1 MQGAV
6 VKAFYELHTPPIF
19 SCASNCTWNQTYTS
33 LGFSSSCVNVTQA
46 TYATQQCNGTAPTNC
61 TMTTPGNVTFSTAI
75 THTTWSTVLVMK
87 AMSLIIREP
96 PVYRP
101 PRIPA
106 NFVRL
111 AAFRQGGDYRGAAYR
126 ALEQTLECAISLVA
140 YKYSN
145 ASSIANDFIFGSV
158 EKVQLEA
165 GYYLSDRANIY
176 NPTILFNTT
185 GLPEFRV
192 SFLDLGVL
200 RDYFESDSF
209 SGTLCDGES
218 APVYSHG
225 ITAAIRSPPKNISSL
240 LDSMAISMTD
250 QLRTSPNATIAPGF
264 TAKSVLLVRIQWA
277 WLSLPFFVVLASAAF
292 LIVEMA
298 ESRRSRDIMLWK
310 STATSMLFHSVLPA
324 EGVMRTKA
332 QSPKQLRETAK
343 TIRVKLEHR

>member
-6 VKAFYELHTPPIF
+6 VKAFYELNTPPIF

-87 AMSLIIREP
+87 ATSLITWES
-96 PVYRP
+96 
-101 PRIPA
+101 RIPA

-111 AAFRQGGDYRGAAYR
+111 AAFRQGGDYRGSAYR
-126 ALEQTLECAISLVA
+126 ALEQTLECDISLVA

-145 ASSIANDFIFGSV
+145 ATSIANDFNFGSV

-165 GYYLSDRANIY
+165 GYHLTGQDIY

-192 SFLDLGVL
+192 SLLDLEVL
-200 RDYFESDSF
+200 RDYFTSDSF
-209 SGTLCDGES
+209 SGTLTDGES
-218 APVYSHG
+218 APVYSNG
-225 ITAAIRSPPKNISSL
+225 ITAAIRSPQKNISSL

-250 QLRTSPNATIAPGF
+250 QLRTSPNATTAPGF

-277 WLSLPFFVVLASAAF
+277 WLGLPFFVVLASAAF
-292 LIVEMA
+292 LIAEMA

-310 STATSMLFHSVLPA
+310 STATSMLFHSVFPA

-343 TIRVKLEHR
+343 TIRARLEHR

>member
-6 VKAFYELHTPPIF
+6 VKAFYELDTPPIF

-46 TYATQQCNGTAPTNC
+46 TYATQQCNGTLPTNC

-75 THTTWSTVLVMK
+75 TPTFWSTVLVMK
-87 AMSLIIREP
+87 ARSLITSAQ
-96 PVYRP
+96 RP
-101 PRIPA
+101 PA
-106 NFVRL
+106 SFVRL
-111 AAFRQGGDYRGAAYR
+111 AAFRQGSDYRGPIYYR
-126 ALEQTLECAISLVA
+126 ALEQTLECDISLVA

-145 ASSIANDFIFGSV
+145 ASSIANDFNFGSV

-165 GYYLSDRANIY
+165 GYYLKGQDTV
-176 NPTILFNTT
+176 NPTVLFNTT

-192 SFLDLGVL
+192 SFLDLKVL
-200 RDYFESDSF
+200 CDYFTSDSF
-209 SGTLCDGES
+209 SGTLCDGEEVP
-218 APVYSHG
+218 AYSRG
-225 ITAAIRSPPKNISSL
+225 ITAAIQNPEKNISFL
-240 LDSMAISMTD
+240 LDSMATSMTD

-292 LIVEMA
+292 LIAEMA
-298 ESRRSRDIMLWK
+298 ESRRSRHIMLWK

-332 QSPKQLRETAK
+332 QNPKQLRETAK
-343 TIRVKLEHR
+343 SIRVRLEHR

>member
-6 VKAFYELHTPPIF
+6 VKAFYELETPPIF

-46 TYATQQCNGTAPTNC
+46 TYATQHCNGTLPTNC

-87 AMSLIIREP
+87 AMSLISRQ
-96 PVYRP
+96 

-111 AAFRQGGDYRGAAYR
+111 AAFRQGGDYRDPAYE
-126 ALEQTLECAISLVA
+126 ALEQTLECDISLVA

-145 ASSIANDFIFGSV
+145 ASSIANDFNFGSV

-165 GYYLSDRANIY
+165 GYLNITGQDMY
-176 NPTILFNTT
+176 NFNPTILFNTT

-192 SFLDLGVL
+192 SFLDLTVL
-200 RDYFESDSF
+200 RDYFTSDSF
-209 SGTLCDGES
+209 SGTLTDGES
-218 APVYSHG
+218 APVYSNG
-225 ITAAIRSPPKNISSL
+225 ITAAIRSPQKNISSL

-292 LIVEMA
+292 LIAEMA

-310 STATSMLFHSVLPA
+310 STATSMLFQSVLPA

-343 TIRVKLEHR
+343 TIRVRLERR